1 VTVHTKACLDYLQC
15 STNTSLTFQKTNGIG
30 RPGRVTVF
38 SSSYQATSNICQH
51 CNAVIFIKELGAWD
65 LLYRQSK
72 FIYYSNG
79 FRDNFGAFSSHWK
92 SRNLEIERSF
102 TIPVAK
108 NASSP
113 IPIDVYSLSGNYK
126 ARMVVLK
133 SNRIR
138 VITPIV
144 EIVRKLEEILS
155 LSALLQNI
163 LSTREESY
171 RPNAIP
177 LHRDI
182 E

>member
-1 VTVHTKACLDYLQC
+1 VTVHTKTCLDYLQC

-51 CNAVIFIKELGAWD
+51 CNAVIFIKEPGVWD
-65 LLYRQSK
+65 VLYRQ
-72 FIYYSNG
+72 YYSNR
-79 FRDNFGAFSSHWK
+79 FRDNFGALSSHKK
-92 SRNLEIERSF
+92 SSNLEIERSV

-113 IPIDVYSLSGNYK
+113 IPVDVYPLSGNYK

>member
-1 VTVHTKACLDYLQC
+1 MTGHTKTCLDNLQC

-30 RPGRVTVF
+30 RPGCVTVF
-38 SSSYQATSNICQH
+38 SASYQATSNICQH
-51 CNAVIFIKELGAWD
+51 CNAVIFITEPGAWEF
-65 LLYRQSK
+65 LYRQSG
-72 FIYYSNG
+72 FVYYSHQY
-79 FRDNFGAFSSHWK
+79 RDKFGALSSHKK
-92 SRNLEIERSF
+92 SSNIEIERSI

-113 IPIDVYSLSGNYK
+113 IPIDVYSLSSNYK
-126 ARMVVLK
+126 SRMVVLK

-155 LSALLQNI
+155 LAALLQNI
-163 LSTREESY
+163 LNTRGESY
-171 RPNAIP
+171 RPNTIP